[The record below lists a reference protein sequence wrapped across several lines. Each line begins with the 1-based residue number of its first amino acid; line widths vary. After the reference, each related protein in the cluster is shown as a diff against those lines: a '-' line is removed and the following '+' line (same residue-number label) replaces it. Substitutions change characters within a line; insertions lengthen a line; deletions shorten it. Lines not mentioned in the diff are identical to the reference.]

1 MTLWDRTGSVTYQVF
16 DIVSTFDPSTG
27 ALGVISRTPHAN
39 SPQRLILD
47 GSATAGAYFNHI
59 YTVLGAAVD
68 PRNSLWVQE
77 FISADDFRMIGELGD
92 HKQKHTPPLPY
103 FRYKSLEKPTPHR
116 IDGTS
121 VVERFYE
128 DGTCFQRVESF
139 PWSHFLLTQHLGP
152 SPTWGPWSEP
162 SWQGL
167 QERTEN
173 APDVVYQYVTAP
185 VPQVGNSRRLVNFWY
200 GVEQL
205 DGSGQWIGHEYY
217 AIAFD

>member
-77 FISADDFRMIGELGD
+77 HVTADDVLWIGELGD
-92 HKQKHTPPLPY
+92 HKQKHHPPLPY
-103 FRYKSLEKPTPHR
+103 LR
-116 IDGTS
+116 IGGPNKLDGS
-121 VVERFYE
+121 SEVWRFAN
-128 DGTCFQRVESF
+128 DGECFQYVPSF
-139 PWSHFLLTQHLGP
+139 PWSHYIITQHLGP
-152 SPTWGPWSEP
+152 NPTWGPWSNP
-162 SWQGL
+162 IWHGL
-167 QERTEN
+167 LERTDG
-173 APDVVYQYVTAP
+173 APDVAYNYVTAP
-185 VPQVGNSRRLVNFWY
+185 ITRPDRRLVNFWY

-205 DGSGQWIGHEYY
+205 DGSGRWIGHEYY